1 MFYFYILPQVLWGEN
16 SDLSDFHKACK
27 GSQKITEV
35 HSVSSHHAPEIR
47 SERFNMLWMG
57 ANLHYRDSQRTRSWE
72 QYFHS
77 NFIHAQL
84 R

>member
-1 MFYFYILPQVLWGEN
+1 MHSRVSHDHLKAQCEFGKDMRMFYFYILPQVLWGEN

-47 SERFNMLWMG
+47 SERFNML
-57 ANLHYRDSQRTRSWE
+57 
-72 QYFHS
+72 
-77 NFIHAQL
+77 
-84 R
+84 